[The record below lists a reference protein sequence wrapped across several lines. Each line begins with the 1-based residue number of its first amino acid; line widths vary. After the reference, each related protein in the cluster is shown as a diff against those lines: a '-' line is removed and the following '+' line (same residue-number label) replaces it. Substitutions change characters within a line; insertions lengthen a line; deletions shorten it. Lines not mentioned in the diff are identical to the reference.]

1 MTLMKSSSINNT
13 RVPISVLKHDWMS
26 DIVPVKDQ
34 PSGSSI
40 LSELDWGNQS
50 ANSNSQL
57 SLCIS
62 NIYPKGMKTME
73 ECEINS
79 L

>member
-1 MTLMKSSSINNT
+1 
-13 RVPISVLKHDWMS
+13 MS

-62 NIYPKGMKTME
+62 NIYPKAMKTME